1 MKAKLPIIIVLL
13 IALFLRLYQL
23 GSLPVSLFGDEVDVG
38 YHAWSLATTLRDYRG
53 NFLPTYIQSLSE
65 ARAPLLMYLTA
76 PFVGLFGPSNFS
88 VRLPSALMGVASLYL
103 VYLVTNLLFGK
114 KKLTPQG
121 WPNGLPWGEIDI
133 GLVAAIVLAFA
144 PWHLH
149 YSRSAFE
156 LTTLFFLTLL
166 GVYWYLRGRQETK
179 YLRLFLLPFV
189 LTFYTYSTAN
199 LFTPFLLVLLLFLFP
214 PDLKKVKNRGTALSL
229 IVSLLLFL
237 PILYHLTF
245 GAAVGRFRL
254 INIFSDQ
261 KSIDQII
268 IDRTRPWVANP
279 TLEKIF
285 HNKAATFLAAFGNN
299 YLTSFSTEFLFI
311 SGDPNFRQSV
321 SRFGELL
328 VIFAPFLLAGLIIV
342 GRDLKN
348 RASLF
353 LLLWLLFVPVASS
366 LTIAGGNHASRLF
379 LMLFPLSVLIAVG
392 FIEGLSLIKNKKLV
406 SLIVLS
412 TLIGLLVNFAAY
424 WYRYSAHY
432 RYESARVWQYGYES
446 LMKQAR
452 PYLDRPGRVFINNT
466 YDPALYRFAFYT
478 KLPPRDFQK
487 MFAGDIPTEN
497 LLPGFNGF
505 QFGDRFFFGRAATLE
520 AMQNLL
526 RPGDLYLAVQGEE
539 IPGDWDWSQSP
550 PAGIKA
556 LATVRNFYGQPLMYV
571 LEKVR

>member
-1 MKAKLPIIIVLL
+1 MKAKLPLIIVLL
-13 IALFLRLYQL
+13 AALFLRLYQL

-65 ARAPLLMYLTA
+65 ARTPLLMYLTA
-76 PFVGLFGPSNFS
+76 PFVGLLGPSNFS

-103 VYLVTNLLFGK
+103 VYLVANLLFPK
-114 KKLTPQG
+114 KKP
-121 WPNGLPWGEIDI
+121 GLI
-133 GLVAAIVLAFA
+133 AAIVLAFA

-149 YSRSAFE
+149 YSRAAFE

-166 GVYWYLRGRQETK
+166 GVYWYLQAREEPKFYRF
-179 YLRLFLLPFV
+179 FLLPLV

-199 LFTPFLLVLLLFLFP
+199 LFTPLLIVLLLLLFP
-214 PDLKKVKNRGTALSL
+214 PDLKKVRNRGTTPGL

-245 GAAVGRFRL
+245 GAAAGRFRL

-261 KSIDQII
+261 KIVDQVI
-268 IDRTRPWVANP
+268 IDRTRPWVTNSA
-279 TLEKIF
+279 LEKIF
-285 HNKAATFLAAFGNN
+285 HNKATAFLAAFGAN
-299 YLTSFSTEFLFI
+299 YLTPFSTEFLFI
-311 SGDPNFRQSV
+311 SGDPNFRQSI

-328 VIFAPFLLAGLIIV
+328 VIFAPFLLAGLIIL
-342 GRDLKN
+342 GQNLKD
-348 RASLF
+348 RSSLF
-353 LLLWLLFVPVASS
+353 VFLWLLLVPIGSS
-366 LTIAGGNHASRLF
+366 LTIGGGNHASRLF

-392 FIEGLSLIKNKKLV
+392 FVESLSLIKNRKLV
-406 SLIVLS
+406 YLIIFG

-424 WYRYSAHY
+424 VYRYSAHY

-446 LMKQAR
+446 LFKQAL
-452 PYLDRPGRVFINNT
+452 PYLDRPGKVFINNT

-478 KLPPRDFQK
+478 KLPPLDFQK
-487 MFAGDIPTEN
+487 MFKGDIPTEN
-497 LLPGFNGF
+497 ILPGFTGF
-505 QFGDRFFFGRAATLE
+505 QFGDRFFFGRAVSLE
-520 AMQNLL
+520 ALQNLL
-526 RPGDLYLAVQGEE
+526 SPGDLYLAVQGEE

-571 LEKVR
+571 LEKTR

>member
-13 IALFLRLYQL
+13 VALILRLFQL
-23 GSLPVSLFGDEVDVG
+23 GSLPVSLFGDEIDVG
-38 YHAWSLATTLRDYRG
+38 YHAWSLATTFRDYRG

-76 PFVGLFGPSNFS
+76 PFIGLLGPSNFS

-103 VYLVTNLLFGK
+103 VYLLTNLLFPK
-114 KKLTPQG
+114 KEP
-121 WPNGLPWGEIDI
+121 GLI
-133 GLVAAIVLAFA
+133 AAIVLAFA

-166 GVYWYLRGRQETK
+166 GVYWYLLGREEPK
-179 YLRLFLLPFV
+179 FYRLFLFPLV

-199 LFTPFLLVLLLFLFP
+199 LFTPILVVLLLLLFP
-214 PDLKKVKNRGTALSL
+214 PDFKKVGNRATALSL
-229 IVSLLLFL
+229 TFGLLLFL

-245 GAAVGRFRL
+245 GAAAGRFRL
-254 INIFSDQ
+254 INIFSD
-261 KSIDQII
+261 KKIIDQVI
-268 IDRTRPWVANP
+268 IDRTRPWVVNP

-285 HNKAATFLAAFGNN
+285 HNKATTFLAAFGTN
-299 YLTSFSTEFLFI
+299 YLTPFSTEFLFI

-328 VIFAPFLLAGLIIV
+328 VVFAPFLLAGLVLI

-353 LLLWLLFVPVASS
+353 VFLWLLLVPVGSS
-366 LTIAGGNHASRLF
+366 LTIGGGNHASRLF
-379 LMLFPLSVLIAVG
+379 LLLYPLSVLIAVG
-392 FIEGLSLIKNKKLV
+392 FVEGLSLIRNKKLV
-406 SLIVLS
+406 SLIVFG
-412 TLIGLLVNFAAY
+412 TLIGLILNFAAY

-446 LMKQAR
+446 LFKQAV

-478 KLPPRDFQK
+478 KLPPKDFQK
-487 MFAGDIPTEN
+487 MFKSDVVSDN
-497 LLPGFNGF
+497 VLLGFNGF
-505 QFGDRFFFGRAATLE
+505 QFGNRFFFGRAATLE
-520 AMQNLL
+520 ALLNLL
-526 RPGDLYLAVQGEE
+526 QPGDLYLAVQGEE

-556 LATVRNFYGQPLMYV
+556 LAVVRNFYGQPLMYV
-571 LEKVR
+571 LEKTR